1 MRELA
6 MLCIF
11 GERSFDKHHL
21 KSVGCH
27 PRNPLSAES
36 DMCVGAQTNARR
48 GGSMSTEFRQ
58 AIGEELASLSGCDRE
73 ISAPLKTNCGI
84 IRRVRHFC
92 DMASLRP

>member
-27 PRNPLSAES
+27 PRNPLSEEY

-58 AIGEELASLSGCDRE
+58 AIGEELASLPD
-73 ISAPLKTNCGI
+73 ATVKL
-84 IRRVRHFC
+84 
-92 DMASLRP
+92 ARPSNQLWNYSQG